1 MALAVALDV
10 ETTGFGFKTR
20 DRVIE
25 VAGLVFDTQTKEVL
39 SRFETLINPM
49 RNIPESSTAIHQI
62 TAAHLSMAPT
72 FEEFGPWLAHL
83 LGGKRVVGHN
93 ALFDVNFLNA
103 EFERSNLDF
112 RITEF
117 DCTRNLFNSGSL
129 SNAAD
134 FLDIEYDET
143 QKHGAFYDAELCFK
157 IFTKGLDTKN
167 LAIPTS
173 SNPKFE
179 LPEST
184 QIPSLVTRK
193 QLGAEGAANKGT
205 SSNSFHT
212 SLIIDNPVEACYL
225 WRLADYLGDLQI
237 TESERG
243 ELNLLAQD
251 LGISSNEQTE
261 LHARY
266 VRELEKAAMRDGMIT
281 DSEQVLLE
289 AFAAALDVK
298 LEADLTKA
306 RAELPEK
313 GSLVCVTGTTSING
327 EHWGKERI
335 AEFLRV
341 HGYEFTDVL
350 NKSANVAL
358 LLQESEGSQSSKVEK
373 ARKWGIPRSTIANF
387 VQEMVS

>member
-1 MALAVALDV
+1 MALAVAIDV

-39 SRFETLINPM
+39 SRFETLINPL
-49 RNIPESSTAIHQI
+49 RNIPESSTVIHQL

-93 ALFDVNFLNA
+93 VLFDVNFLNA
-103 EFERSNLDF
+103 EFERSNIDF

-129 SNAAD
+129 SDAAD
-134 FLDIEYDET
+134 YFDIEYDEN
-143 QKHGAFYDAELCFK
+143 QKHGAFYDAELCLK
-157 IFTKGLDTKN
+157 VFTKGLDTENPKIS
-167 LAIPTS
+167 AS

-193 QLGAEGAANKGT
+193 QLGADATSNKGQ
-205 SSNSFHT
+205 SNNSFHT
-212 SLIIDNPVEACYL
+212 SLIMDNPVEACYL
-225 WRLADYLGDLQI
+225 WRLADYLSDLKI
-237 TESERG
+237 TSSEKE
-243 ELNLLAQD
+243 ELDLLAAD
-251 LGISSNEQTE
+251 LGISPEDQTN
-261 LHARY
+261 LHTRY
-266 VRELEKAAMRDGMIT
+266 VRELEKAAMRDGLIT
-281 DSEQVLLE
+281 DSEQILLE
-289 AFAAALDVK
+289 AFASALNVR
-298 LEADLTKA
+298 LEVDLTKA
-306 RAELPEK
+306 KADIPAVGALI
-313 GSLVCVTGTTSING
+313 CVTGTTSIDG

-335 AEFLRV
+335 SVFLSEI
-341 HGYEFTDVL
+341 GYVFTDVL

-373 ARKWGIPRSTIANF
+373 ARKWGIPRTTIENF
-387 VQEMVS
+387 VREMQK